1 MLVAL
6 AAWII
11 PGLGHLLL
19 GRWIRAIGFFV
30 ATAGLALTG
39 YALRGIAFSAHSTD
53 PFGALGFIA
62 DIGSGVFYFLA
73 HFFESAGSDISRASG
88 DNGTRFIAAAGIVNF
103 LGVIDAFGIARGR
116 RG

>member
-1 MLVAL
+1 
-6 AAWII
+6 
-11 PGLGHLLL
+11 
-19 GRWIRAIGFFV
+19 V

-39 YALRGIAFSAHSTD
+39 YALRGVVFSMHSSD

-62 DIGSGVFYFLA
+62 DVGSGVFYFFA
-73 HFFESAGSDISRASG
+73 HFFESAGADISRASG